1 MISSTIQ
8 IQVTIVSL
16 KRGKSQEARLVH
28 PASVSLFSSA
38 STGFPIGRTSARS
51 WAGKMPSA
59 TWWGWWSMPGCVD
72 PIDCQRRRLGE
83 GRAFRPHLKIGS
95 SNGIQVVNWQ
105 IFSWGPMAR
114 HFSWDCCWW
123 SHYMAFWWGFTHGRG
138 CWIGPSWIL
147 FGPQVWYSAWG
158 IGPEAA
164 TTKSRPGKGSRST
177 SATGGLVLRGIG
189 FTGLRSSDRQQWVG
203 AMKPSFLR
211 FLTSSFNYLFKPTM
225 STEDQAKWL
234 AFFGGYWWALQLM
247 AHHAHTLL

>member
-1 MISSTIQ
+1 
-8 IQVTIVSL
+8 
-16 KRGKSQEARLVH
+16 
-28 PASVSLFSSA
+28 
-38 STGFPIGRTSARS
+38 
-51 WAGKMPSA
+51 
-59 TWWGWWSMPGCVD
+59 
-72 PIDCQRRRLGE
+72 
-83 GRAFRPHLKIGS
+83 
-95 SNGIQVVNWQ
+95 
-105 IFSWGPMAR
+105 MAR

-123 SHYMAFWWGFTHGRG
+123 SHHMAFWWGFTHGRG

-225 STEDQAKWL
+225 STEIRPSDSH
-234 AFFGGYWWALQLM
+234 FFGVLVGSPVDGSPRTYPLKTWQWTILICRWSNDMKQKSKRCSTKNLRM
-247 AHHAHTLL
+247 NCCWLKSHHLECPWNFWIPAILVDWHPPVWSMTRM